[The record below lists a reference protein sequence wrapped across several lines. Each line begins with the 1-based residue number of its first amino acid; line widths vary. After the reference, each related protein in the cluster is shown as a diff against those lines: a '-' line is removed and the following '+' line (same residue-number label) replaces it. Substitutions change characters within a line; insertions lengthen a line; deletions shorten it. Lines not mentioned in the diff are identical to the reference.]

1 MGKIRKFYQLH
12 KTLQHFSE
20 TEEKKN
26 AYKSAIRSKEFTK
39 YLNNLGHCISYDTA
53 LRIDTS

>member
-20 TEEKKN
+20 TEEKKMP
-26 AYKSAIRSKEFTK
+26 KKVQLDLR
-39 YLNNLGHCISYDTA
+39 NLPNI
-53 LRIDTS
+53 